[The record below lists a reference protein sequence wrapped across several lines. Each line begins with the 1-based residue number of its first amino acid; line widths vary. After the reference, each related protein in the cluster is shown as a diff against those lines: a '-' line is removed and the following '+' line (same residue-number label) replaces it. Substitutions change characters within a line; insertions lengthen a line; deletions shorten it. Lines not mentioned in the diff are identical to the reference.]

1 MDLIRI
7 KMKYAFL
14 LIALLIAGVI
24 PNQAQTE
31 TRSSTIDDVAQHLPM
46 ASVFVLKACGMGSN
60 EAWATTL
67 TTCAATY
74 LIGTGATWAL
84 KQTTNELRPDGSDR
98 HSLPSGHAMYA
109 FAGATALRH
118 ECGKKYPWIAVA
130 GYSVATLVAADR
142 VRLRRHYTH
151 DVLCGAAIGALSGE
165 LTYYIKRRLLRSKN
179 VDIAFTGQTLNVR
192 CTIP

>member
-1 MDLIRI
+1 
-7 KMKYAFL
+7 MKHALLLLAF
-14 LIALLIAGVI
+14 LIAGVI

-31 TRSSTIDDVAQHLPM
+31 TRSSIIDDVAQHLPM
-46 ASVFVLKACGMGSN
+46 ASVLVLKACGMGSN
-60 EAWATTL
+60 EAWASTL
-67 TTCAATY
+67 ATCAATY

-179 VDIAFTGQTLNVR
+179 VDIAFTGQALNVR